1 MTKKRLILV
10 SLAVAAAICVIPI
23 SNAAK
28 PSSSSPT
35 LNVTFSAVGVAGAA
49 VPYGTPF
56 TVSGCGYGDSYT
68 SVVVRSPEALAF
80 AGQSPSGGC
89 VSFTNF
95 STNLPGTYQVDAYQT
110 VHGHSSVVA
119 STTFT
124 VS

>member
-28 PSSSSPT
+28 PSSSAPT
-35 LNVTFSAVGVAGAA
+35 LNVVFSAVGVAGAG

-56 TVSGCGYGDSYT
+56 TVSGCGYGSGYT
-68 SVVVRSPEALAF
+68 SVVVRSPEALSF
-80 AGQSPSGGC
+80 AGQSPSNGC
-89 VSFTNF
+89 VSFSNF
-95 STNLPGTYQVDAYQT
+95 STNAPGQYRVDAYQE
-110 VHGHSSVVA
+110 VHGHSAIVA
-119 STTFT
+119 KTTFT